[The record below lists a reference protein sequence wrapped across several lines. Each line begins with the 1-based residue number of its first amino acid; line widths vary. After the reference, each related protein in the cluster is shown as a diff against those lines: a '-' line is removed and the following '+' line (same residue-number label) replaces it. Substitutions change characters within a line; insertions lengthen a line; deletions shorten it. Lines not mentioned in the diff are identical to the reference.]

1 MSDNKLEVL
10 AHLRLKIKEAS
21 EDKNFLED
29 VFLNNNW
36 FIPKFTKFALNNI
49 ADYLLDKE
57 KLENW
62 LNHYDFSSTI
72 PYRIGIITAG
82 NIPLVGFHD
91 LLCAYLSP
99 HQIQLKISSKD
110 LFLTKWLI
118 QIWSQ
123 IDSDLVHRLEIVE
136 RITNVDRIIATGSNN
151 SYQMFQHYFSKY
163 NPILRK
169 NRTSVGIVRNHITD
183 QEIDVLM
190 DDIFMFFGLGCRN
203 ISKLYIEKGFELTR
217 LFEVADKK
225 YAFLFDQVK
234 YMNNY
239 DYQRTLL
246 LLNNV
251 PHLANNFWM
260 LKEDAQLFSPISTT
274 HFSCFDNE
282 ASLEQSISENQ
293 EHIQC
298 IIGKDIDYG
307 QAQKPSLFDYADGI
321 DVMEYLKTNI

>member
-1 MSDNKLEVL
+1 MSQEKLKALAQLRQKIVEV
-10 AHLRLKIKEAS
+10 S
-21 EDKNFLED
+21 EDENFLED

-36 FIPKFTKFALNNI
+36 FIPQFTKFALNNI
-49 ADYLLDKE
+49 SDYLLDAN
-57 KLENW
+57 KLKDW
-62 LNHYDFSSTI
+62 SNHYNFSATV
-72 PYRIGIITAG
+72 PYRVGIITAG

-99 HQIQLKISSKD
+99 HHIQLKISSKD

-118 QIWSQ
+118 HIWCQ
-123 IDSDLVHRLEIVE
+123 IDIKFSNRIEIVE

-169 NRTSVGIVRNHITD
+169 NRTSVGIIRNHISD
-183 QEIDVLM
+183 EEIAVLM

-260 LKEDAQLFSPISTT
+260 LKEDPQLFSPISTT
-274 HFSCFDNE
+274 HFSYFDNE
-282 ASLEQSISENQ
+282 TALEKYLSEHM
-293 EHIQC
+293 EDIQC
-298 IIGKDIDYG
+298 VVGNEISYG
-307 QAQKPSLFDYADGI
+307 HAQKPSLFDYADGI

>member
-1 MSDNKLEVL
+1 MLEKKLEVL
-10 AHLRLKIKEAS
+10 AQLQHKIKEAS
-21 EDKNFLED
+21 EDQSFLEA

-36 FIPKFTKFALNNI
+36 FIPQFTKFALNNI
-49 ADYLLDKE
+49 ADFLLDKE
-57 KLENW
+57 KLQNW
-62 LNHYDFSSTI
+62 LNHYNFSSTI
-72 PYRIGIITAG
+72 PYKIGIITAG

-110 LFLTKWLI
+110 LFLTQWLI
-118 QIWSQ
+118 KSWCEL
-123 IDSDLVHRLEIVE
+123 DSELNHRLDIVE
-136 RITNVDRIIATGSNN
+136 RITNIDRIIATGSNN

-169 NRTSVGIVRNHITD
+169 NRTSIGMIRKNITD
-183 QEIDVLM
+183 QEIDLLM

-203 ISKLYIEKGFELTR
+203 ISKLYIEKEFELSR
-217 LFEVADKK
+217 LFEAAEKK

-251 PHLANNFWM
+251 SHLANNFWM
-260 LKEDAQLFSPISTT
+260 LKEDDQLFSPISTT
-274 HFSCFDNE
+274 HFSFFDNE
-282 ASLEQSISENQ
+282 HSF
-293 EHIQC
+293 EHLITQNKADIQC
-298 IIGKDIDYG
+298 IIGKDINYG

-321 DVMEYLKTNI
+321 DVMEYLKENL

>member
-10 AHLRLKIKEAS
+10 NQLKQKIKEAS
-21 EDKNFLED
+21 EDENFLED

-118 QIWSQ
+118 QIWCQ
-123 IDSDLVHRLEIVE
+123 IDSNLANRLEIVE

-169 NRTSVGIVRNHITD
+169 NRTSVGIVRNNITD
-183 QEIDVLM
+183 QEIDILM

-203 ISKLYIEKGFELTR
+203 ISKLYIEKEFELTR
-217 LFEVADKK
+217 LFEAADKK
-225 YAFLFDQVK
+225 YAYLFDQVK

-251 PHLANNFWM
+251 GHLANNFWM
-260 LKEDAQLFSPISTT
+260 LKEDPQLFSPISTT
-274 HFSCFDNE
+274 HFSYFDNE
-282 ASLEQSISENQ
+282 NVLEQLISVNREN
-293 EHIQC
+293 IQC
-298 IIGKDIDYG
+298 IIGKDIEYG